1 MLVEYSID
9 GYEIMERNITND
21 REGRGLIIYIRKDIS
36 VTEITMEQQQYCE
49 YICIELKGS
58 VEQILV
64 ASIYRSPSND
74 MTENERLLKLMQEL
88 TNHQAK
94 Y

>member
-36 VTEITMEQQQYCE
+36 VTEITMEQQYCE